1 VRRVRPLGSRGMRGG
16 SRVKTLILALGLAW
30 LALPLPAAAQLGAK
44 LPEEAAPGAP
54 PPPTP
59 GERLASLAEQRAVVE
74 KERAAVAE
82 RRAAAANPE
91 EQDALQAELDAVD
104 RLLGEMRSLQV
115 VLEHFG
121 EVARREDD
129 LAPPPAVA
137 ALGEA
142 PYDLDDLDSVSE
154 ALDAAEDEVARLD
167 GARQINAE
175 EAAAAREDRAAREE
189 ARRRARDEL
198 EQLPAGAPAEAGR
211 RALRLAELES
221 RRAEL
226 HREFVQRAAEL
237 LERERDLAARDLKA
251 IRSALGRVRKDLV
264 VKPAEIDARIA
275 KLDAKEQSLTREQE
289 RSRSRIAEQEPRVAA
304 SERALEGAAEPDPT
318 LTAQAAAYRTELQ
331 TERQRAGLLADRIA
345 SLAGRRQLW
354 RLRGR
359 LLSGEI
365 PSHEARRLAAE
376 LHRQVDES
384 ERSVRILRA
393 RLLGAEQD
401 LDRARQAAKAA
412 AERGSAAAPWLAR
425 EARARGEL
433 EEALGTGL
441 ESLDAERSLQ
451 RRVAGDL
458 AERSRVTSLAAAV
471 VALAH
476 RAAGLW
482 DQELFAVQDE
492 RVTLGKLTTAL
503 LILALGWG
511 AARGLA
517 RVAGRLVHRRSRGAE
532 GAAKA
537 VESLSFYV
545 LLAFFVLLALRS
557 MSIPLTAFTLAGG
570 ALAVGIGFGSQNI
583 VNNFMSGLILL
594 LERPVRV
601 GDVVEVDGLLGTV
614 ERIGPRSTRVRTFE
628 NTHQIIPNS
637 SFLERNVLNL
647 TFSDEV
653 VRAIVEVGVAY
664 GSLTREVERVTLEVL
679 QEHPEIVDF
688 PKPQVLFH
696 EFGDSA
702 LVFRA
707 YFWVRDVLGRLNAMS
722 DVRFR
727 IDERFREAGIVIA
740 FPQRDVHLDAGR
752 PLPVR
757 LVEPGGGAGPEA

>member
-1 VRRVRPLGSRGMRGG
+1 
-16 SRVKTLILALGLAW
+16 VKALILALGLAL
-30 LALPLPAAAQLGAK
+30 LAPPLSAAAQLGAK
-44 LPEEAAPGAP
+44 APGEAAPGAP

-59 GERLASLAEQRAVVE
+59 SERLASLAQQRAAVE

-82 RRAAAANPE
+82 RRAAAASPE
-91 EQDALQAELDAVD
+91 EQEALQAELDALD
-104 RLLGEMRSLQV
+104 RLLGEMRNLQV
-115 VLEHFG
+115 ALEHFS
-121 EVARREDD
+121 EVERREDD
-129 LAPPPAVA
+129 VAPPPAVA
-137 ALGEA
+137 QLGA
-142 PYDLDDLDSVSE
+142 PPYDLDDLDSISD
-154 ALDAAEDEVARLD
+154 ALDAAEDEVARWD

-175 EAAAAREDRAAREE
+175 EAVAAREDREAREE

-198 EQLPAGAPAEAGR
+198 EHLPAGASAETAAAR
-211 RALRLAELES
+211 RALHLAELES

-226 HREFVQRAAEL
+226 RREFVQRAAEL
-237 LERERDLAARDLKA
+237 LERERDLAARDLKTL
-251 IRSALGRVRKDLV
+251 RSALARVRKDLV
-264 VKPAEIDARIA
+264 VKPEEIDARIA
-275 KLDAKEQSLTREQE
+275 KLDGREQSLTREQE
-289 RSRSRIAEQEPRVAA
+289 RSRSRIREDESRLAA
-304 SERALEGAAEPDPT
+304 SERALEGVAEPDPT
-318 LTAQAAAYRTELQ
+318 LAAQAAAYRTELQ
-331 TERQRAGLLADRIA
+331 TERQRAALLADRIA
-345 SLAGRRQLW
+345 SLAARRQLW

-359 LLSGEI
+359 LLAGEI
-365 PSHEARRLAAE
+365 PAHEARQLAGE
-376 LHRQVDES
+376 LDRQVDES
-384 ERSVRILRA
+384 ERSMRILRA
-393 RLLGAEQD
+393 RLLGAERD
-401 LDRARQAAKAA
+401 LDRARQTAKAA
-412 AERGSAAAPWLAR
+412 AERGSSAAPWMER
-425 EARARGEL
+425 EARARADL
-433 EEALGTGL
+433 EEVLGTGL
-441 ESLDAERSLQ
+441 ESLGAERSLQ
-451 RRVAGDL
+451 RRVAREL
-458 AERSRVTSLAAAV
+458 AERSRVTSLAGAAAAV
-471 VALAH
+471 AH

-482 DQELFAVQDE
+482 DQELFSVQDE
-492 RVTLGKLTTAL
+492 RVTAGKLTTAL
-503 LILALGWG
+503 LILVLGWG

-517 RVAGRLVHRRSRGAE
+517 RLSGRLVQRRSRGAE

-664 GSLTREVERVTLEVL
+664 GSPTREVERLTLEVL
-679 QEHPEIVDF
+679 KEHPEIVDF
-688 PKPQVLFH
+688 PAPQVLFH

-740 FPQRDVHLDAGR
+740 FPQRDVHLDGGR
-752 PLPVR
+752 PLAVR
-757 LVEPGGGAGPEA
+757 IVARGDGAGPEA